1 MNQHLNRGLV
11 LLPFLTAMLAG
22 CGDDGSA
29 LPSPAVRAS
38 SSIAY
43 RLTPTL
49 NPSNDKN
56 GSRVVAKAPPTG
68 TTGLIEEL
76 GLVGTFD
83 VLQAI
88 PNAPDLQLDYEITR
102 VALESVDAT
111 GQVEPRAPQVMAQG
125 DDVGRIQIRAS
136 DGTLAMRLR
145 ATVDGLE
152 YELTGEAGPDRYSLA
167 AGQLVLRGVT
177 IQTPDGEPYFG
188 TPTLTF
194 FAAPE
199 S

>member
-1 MNQHLNRGLV
+1 MNQRLRRS
-11 LLPFLTAMLAG
+11 LLAIPLFAATFVG
-22 CGDDGSA
+22 CGGEGSE
-29 LPSPAVRAS
+29 SNTQGAVRAS
-38 SSIAY
+38 SITY

-49 NPSNDKN
+49 VPSIDKN
-56 GSRVVAKAPPTG
+56 GSRIGVKVPPTG
-68 TTGLIEEL
+68 PTGLIEEV
-76 GLVGTFD
+76 GLVGTLT
-83 VLQAI
+83 VVGLTPSA
-88 PNAPDLQLDYEITR
+88 ADLMLDYQISR
-102 VALESVDAT
+102 VALEGVDAT
-111 GQVEPRAPQVMAQG
+111 GQVFPFAPQVLGQG
-125 DDVGRIQIRAS
+125 EDIGHIQVRV

-145 ATVDGLE
+145 ATVDSLE